1 MIEWISENLG
11 VITTLGSIIG
21 VPTLIEWAPIKISP
35 WSVLFG
41 WIGKKM
47 TAGTDEKIAT
57 LQNKIDTLDTKF
69 TAFETENKEDK
80 ADQARGRILRFSDE
94 VRRGESHS
102 KEHWDSHMED
112 IDKYEDYCDSHPGY
126 KNSKAVAAISISKE
140 LYAERL
146 KKNDF
151 LE

>member
-1 MIEWISENLG
+1 
-11 VITTLGSIIG
+11 
-21 VPTLIEWAPIKISP
+21 
-35 WSVLFG
+35 
-41 WIGKKM
+41 
-47 TAGTDEKIAT
+47 
-57 LQNKIDTLDTKF
+57 
-69 TAFETENKEDK
+69 
-80 ADQARGRILRFSDE
+80 
-94 VRRGESHS
+94 
-102 KEHWDSHMED
+102 MED